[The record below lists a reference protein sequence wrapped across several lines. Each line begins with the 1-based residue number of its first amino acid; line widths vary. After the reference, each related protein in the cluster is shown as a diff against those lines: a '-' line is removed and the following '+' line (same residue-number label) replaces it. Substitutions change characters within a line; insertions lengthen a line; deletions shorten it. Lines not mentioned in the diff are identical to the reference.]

1 MAQNDPEIDFVG
13 LKPLLD
19 AACQQLDV
27 GEMVSS
33 STFSLFDAM
42 SAVEVGNPKMDAG
55 ARPKARTPLGERP
68 LPLDL
73 TKAQLVSWM
82 DHLLCLEATWH
93 VGGALAQTV
102 YSSIHMMQIARC
114 VGEGGLSRGWS
125 TGRSSR
131 AL

>member
-1 MAQNDPEIDFVG
+1 MDPNIDYVG
-13 LKPLLD
+13 IAPLLA
-19 AACQQLDV
+19 AACEQLGV
-27 GEMVSS
+27 GEMVQS

-55 ARPKARTPLGERP
+55 ARPQVARVALAERP

-73 TKAQLVSWM
+73 SKAQLLSWM

-102 YSSIHMMQIARC
+102 YSSTHMMQ
-114 VGEGGLSRGWS
+114 LSRCGCGWVVVCPC
-125 TGRSSR
+125 
-131 AL
+131 